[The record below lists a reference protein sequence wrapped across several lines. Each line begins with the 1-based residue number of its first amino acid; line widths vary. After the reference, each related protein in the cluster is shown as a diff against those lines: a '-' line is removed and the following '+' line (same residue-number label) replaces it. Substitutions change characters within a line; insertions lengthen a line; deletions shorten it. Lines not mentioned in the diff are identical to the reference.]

1 MTAVSAD
8 KHDAAA
14 PRLLDEVRVSIR
26 LKHYNLRKEQAY
38 LHWINRFIFFHD
50 HLHPRAMGAVVEKF
64 SPYPLRRSCFV
75 IDAKSS
81 VVRVLFLCREVLFV
95 NLPWLDGLICVKP
108 LEHLP
113 PACGTYVN
121 PYTVRTLQEVY
132 IMGATVKEE
141 RIEIRLASA
150 EKERIRQAAILSH
163 LNISEFVLRAVRSV
177 ADEILASQT
186 RFVLPEDQ
194 MNAFYAALDQPA
206 QSIPRLRELLKKPSV
221 FETQ

>member
-81 VVRVLFLCREVLFV
+81 VSLAVFS
-95 NLPWLDGLICVKP
+95 LPG
-108 LEHLP
+108 
-113 PACGTYVN
+113 
-121 PYTVRTLQEVY
+121 
-132 IMGATVKEE
+132 
-141 RIEIRLASA
+141 SA
-150 EKERIRQAAILSH
+150 VCEFAVAGRSDMRQTA
-163 LNISEFVLRAVRSV
+163 
-177 ADEILASQT
+177 
-186 RFVLPEDQ
+186 
-194 MNAFYAALDQPA
+194 
-206 QSIPRLRELLKKPSV
+206 
-221 FETQ
+221 